1 MIDLRI
7 TGCCEECQHIVL
19 RLDHYYAGPQ
29 PVYLIRCEHEDVCGK
44 LANEEARKYEG
55 YGPETG

>member
-7 TGCCEECQHIVL
+7 TECCEACEYIAL
-19 RLDHYYAGPQ
+19 RLDHYNAGPQ
-29 PVYLIRCEHEDVCGK
+29 PIYLIRCEHEDVCGK

-55 YGPETG
+55 YE